1 MTVITDHMHFPMFG
15 NSLLDVLCCKGD
27 YFKVCFIGF
36 LILKKKRPRGFSGV
50 TCLILIFQTLEFCW
64 GSLVLLRALKISIQ
78 VLGNFYSFIQE
89 TDIEF

>member
-36 LILKKKRPRGFSGV
+36 LILKKKKASGV
-50 TCLILIFQTLEFCW
+50 FRCHMSYFDISNLR
-64 GSLVLLRALKISIQ
+64 VLLGKSSFTKGAED
-78 VLGNFYSFIQE
+78 FYSSLG
-89 TDIEF
+89 